1 MEENK
6 IIYLDFEVD
15 KLTNSIENSIS
26 GEVFDTLIVKLKPT
40 DEKSIKK
47 NEWTFNWHNELKDN
61 TKEVYKLTT
70 ISNPKI
76 IHGLISLTDKGDHIY
91 MDLIE
96 SAKFNKGKNK
106 LYKGVAGNLVAFG
119 CKMSFEKKYDG
130 VVSFI
135 SKTQHIK
142 HYEQTLGA
150 KLFGGNR
157 MFIDTKE
164 AFILTTK
171 YFKDFKL

>member
-1 MEENK
+1 MKNK
-6 IIYLDFEVD
+6 NIIYLDFEVD
-15 KLTNSIENSIS
+15 RLTNSIENAIS
-26 GEVFDTLIVKLKPT
+26 GEVFDTLIVKLTEGK
-40 DEKSIKK
+40 EIKK
-47 NEWTFNWHNELKDN
+47 NEWTFNWQSEIKDK
-61 TKEVYKLTT
+61 TKQVFKLTT
-70 ISNPKI
+70 ISNPTI
-76 IHGLISLTDKGDHIY
+76 IQGLISLTDKGDHIF

-106 LYKGVAGNLVAFG
+106 LYRGVAGNLVAFG
-119 CKMSFEKKYDG
+119 CKMAFKLKYNG

-135 SKTQHIK
+135 AKTKLIT

-157 MFIDTKE
+157 MFIDTRE
-164 AFILTTK
+164 AFILASK

>member
-1 MEENK
+1 VKKNT

-15 KLTNSIENSIS
+15 KLTNSIENVIS
-26 GEVFDTLIVKLKPT
+26 GEVFETLIVKLKLT
-40 DEKSIKK
+40 DGKIIKK
-47 NEWTFNWHNELKDN
+47 DEWAFNWHNELQDK
-61 TKEVYKLTT
+61 TRQIYKLTT
-70 ISNPKI
+70 ISNPTV
-76 IHGLISLTDKGDHIY
+76 IHGLISLTDKSDHIF
-91 MDLIE
+91 MGLIE

-119 CKMSFEKKYDG
+119 CKMSFESNYDG

-135 SKTQHIK
+135 AKTQLIA

>member
-1 MEENK
+1 VKKEK

-15 KLTNSIENSIS
+15 KLTNSIENAIS
-26 GEVFDTLIVKLKPT
+26 GEIFDTLVIKLNSVS
-40 DEKSIKK
+40 EKSIKK
-47 NEWTFNWHNELKDN
+47 TEWAFNWNKEIKD
-61 TKEVYKLTT
+61 KAKQVYKLTT
-70 ISNPKI
+70 ISNPTI
-76 IHGLISLTDKGDHIY
+76 IQGLISLTDKGDHIY

-96 SAKFNKGKNK
+96 SAKFNKGKSK
-106 LYKGVAGNLVAFG
+106 LYRGVAGNLIAFG
-119 CKMSFEKKYDG
+119 CKISFEKKYDG
-130 VVSFI
+130 IVSFI
-135 SKTQHIK
+135 AKTQLIE
-142 HYEQTLGA
+142 HYQQTLGA

>member
-1 MEENK
+1 M
-6 IIYLDFEVD
+6 DFEVD
-15 KLTNSIENSIS
+15 KLTNSIENVIS
-26 GEVFDTLIVKLKPT
+26 GEVFDTLIVKLKST
-40 DEKSIKK
+40 DRNEIKK
-47 NEWTFNWHNELKDN
+47 GEWTFNWRNELKDEA
-61 TKEVYKLTT
+61 KKVYKLTT
-70 ISNPKI
+70 ISNPTI
-76 IHGLISLTDKGDHIY
+76 IHGLISLTDKGDHIF

-96 SAKFNKGKNK
+96 SSKFNKGKNK
-106 LYKGVAGNLVAFG
+106 LYRGVAGNLVAFG
-119 CKMSFEKKYDG
+119 CKMAFELNYGG

-135 SKTQHIK
+135 AKTQLIV
-142 HYEQTLGA
+142 HYEETLGA

>member
-1 MEENK
+1 VKKNK

-15 KLTNSIENSIS
+15 KLTHSIENVIS
-26 GEVFDTLIVKLKPT
+26 GEVFDTLIVKLKPA
-40 DEKSIKK
+40 DGKNIKK
-47 NEWTFNWHNELKDN
+47 LEWAFNWHNELKD
-61 TKEVYKLTT
+61 KSKQVYQLTT
-70 ISNPKI
+70 VSNPTV
-76 IHGLISLTDKGDHIY
+76 IHGLVSLTNKGDHIF

-106 LYKGVAGNLVAFG
+106 LYRGIAGNLVAFG
-119 CKMSFEKKYDG
+119 CKMSFELNYDG

-135 SKTQHIK
+135 AKTPLIA

-157 MFIDTKE
+157 MFIDTRE
-164 AFILTTK
+164 ALILTTK

>member
-1 MEENK
+1 MKKNK

-15 KLTNSIENSIS
+15 KLTNSIENVIS
-26 GEVFDTLIVKLKPT
+26 GEVFDTLIVKLKPA
-40 DEKSIKK
+40 DSKSIKK
-47 NEWTFNWHNELKDN
+47 TEWVFNWHNELKDK
-61 TKEVYKLTT
+61 TKQVYKLTT
-70 ISNPKI
+70 ANNPTVT
-76 IHGLISLTDKGDHIY
+76 HGLLSLIDKGDHIF

-106 LYKGVAGNLVAFG
+106 LYRGVAGNLVAFG
-119 CKMSFEKKYDG
+119 CKMSFELNYEG

-135 SKTQHIK
+135 AKTQLIA

-150 KLFGGNR
+150 KIFGGNR

>member
-1 MEENK
+1 MKEF
-6 IIYLDFEVD
+6 YLDFEVD
-15 KLTNSIENSIS
+15 RLTNSIENTVSH
-26 GEVFDTLIVKLKPT
+26 EVFETAVAKLTSPK
-40 DEKSIKK
+40 EIKK
-47 NEWTFNWHNELKDN
+47 GEWSFNWHDEIKES
-61 TKEVYKLTT
+61 TKQVFKLTT
-70 ISNPKI
+70 INNPMI
-76 IHGLISLTDKGDHIY
+76 IQGLISLTDKGDHIF
-91 MDLIE
+91 MNLIE

-106 LYKGVAGNLVAFG
+106 LYIGVAGNMVAFG
-119 CKMSFEKKYDG
+119 CKIAFELNYDG

-135 SKTQHIK
+135 AKTQLIS
-142 HYEQTLGA
+142 HYEKTLGA